1 MRRLKDYLVPLQ
13 KGDSRLTPS
22 RPVRTS
28 VLGSVSPPTSFPALD
43 TGRLLATRPCIKS
56 KSKKWSLLG
65 TWLTYRASFAH
76 DGLVRV
82 LSCHFQKSGLT
93 GGGVFSELPK
103 SDERNVEK
111 CLANASTIFRKDFK
125 SPWGCRTP
133 VHESFQE
140 TRVLRTTPPPIKTAS
155 KDSTTLRL

>member
-56 KSKKWSLLG
+56 KSKKVVAPWHLADLQSVFCPRWFGSCAILPLSKKR
-65 TWLTYRASFAH
+65 TYGRRCIQ
-76 DGLVRV
+76 RV
-82 LSCHFQKSGLT
+82 TK
-93 GGGVFSELPK
+93 
-103 SDERNVEK
+103 ER
-111 CLANASTIFRKDFK
+111 
-125 SPWGCRTP
+125 
-133 VHESFQE
+133 
-140 TRVLRTTPPPIKTAS
+140 
-155 KDSTTLRL
+155 